1 MNKHVYTLCNCI
13 FQKVELYNKII
24 IIIII
29 MLFPTVKKLT
39 QHRSKKTG
47 YVVQGA

>member
-1 MNKHVYTLCNCI
+1 VELCN
-13 FQKVELYNKII
+13 K

-39 QHRSKKTG
+39 QHRAKKKTG
-47 YVVQGA
+47 YVVHGGGENIMFYRVTDT